1 MAGRTRLTPDDL
13 WRLGDGDVRR
23 ELVDGEIVE
32 MAPSGG
38 QHGIVLSRLVW
49 LLADYVY
56 RTGIG
61 KVLSGDVGFVLDLP
75 EDRGRVRAPD
85 IAFMRSVPADDGFVP
100 AAPDLAIEILSPS
113 ESPIQIQ
120 EKIRDYLEAGTSL
133 IWVVAPKAK
142 TVTVYRPD
150 GSARFLREHETLA
163 AEDLL
168 PGLSIPLT
176 EIFVM

>member
-1 MAGRTRLTPDDL
+1 MATRTRLTPDDL
-13 WRLGDGDVRR
+13 WRLGNGDVRR
-23 ELVDGEIVE
+23 ELVNGEIIE

-56 RTGIG
+56 RTGVG
-61 KVLSGDVGFVLDLP
+61 KVLSGDVGFVLGLP

-85 IAFMRSVPADDGFVP
+85 IAFMRSLPADEGFVP
-100 AAPDLAIEILSPS
+100 AAPDLAVEILSPS
-113 ESPIQIQ
+113 DSPIQIQ
-120 EKIRDYLEAGTSL
+120 EKIRDYLEAGSL
-133 IWVVAPKAK
+133 VWIVAPKAK

-150 GSARFLREHETLA
+150 GSARFLREHDTLE

-168 PGLSIPLT
+168 PGLSIPLS